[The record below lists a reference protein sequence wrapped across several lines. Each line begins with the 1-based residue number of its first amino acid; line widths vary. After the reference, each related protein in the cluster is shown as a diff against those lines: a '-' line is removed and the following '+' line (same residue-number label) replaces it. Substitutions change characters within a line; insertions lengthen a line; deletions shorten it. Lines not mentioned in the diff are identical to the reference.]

1 MSGAFTVLCEKKT
14 SVFSNETLK
23 ELLRTHIYKDWL
35 LQFNICTQYPVIR
48 DEDIL
53 NVPIPKIS
61 KEIQEKISKE
71 IQLSQNLK
79 KQSEQLLETVKRA
92 VEIAIEQDEAA
103 ALWFIE
109 EQIQ

>member
-1 MSGAFTVLCEKKT
+1 MSGAFTVLSEKKT
-14 SVFSNETLK
+14 SVFSNETLM

-61 KEIQEKISKE
+61 KEIQEKITKE

-79 KQSEQLLETVKRA
+79 KKSEQFWKPSNVRWKLPLSRMR
-92 VEIAIEQDEAA
+92 
-103 ALWFIE
+103 LRHCGL
-109 EQIQ
+109 